1 MLGEGPGAELCGYL
15 LARLGPR
22 VDHRDQLAPGGLGI
36 FLRVK
41 ASEISH
47 SDDGGSYFLHRNGIM
62 PAPMSSPPPIK
73 APTRP
78 FARPLGAPEE
88 SEDSRGLPPWVRRE
102 LIVYGAALLLGLL
115 GVPLLIWVGGNRVLG
130 PYIQG
135 QNQHAGPLALLQ
147 DFYLGLLHGSA
158 VFWAVALGPAAL
170 VLLVRLFIRLVR
182 NMPTGDAED
191 ADDAAPAPV
200 RRPR

>member
-1 MLGEGPGAELCGYL
+1 
-15 LARLGPR
+15 
-22 VDHRDQLAPGGLGI
+22 
-36 FLRVK
+36 
-41 ASEISH
+41 
-47 SDDGGSYFLHRNGIM
+47 
-62 PAPMSSPPPIK
+62 MSSPPPIK
-73 APTRP
+73 APARP
-78 FARPLGAPEE
+78 FARPLGAPEGD
-88 SEDSRGLPPWVRRE
+88 EDDSPGMPPWVRRE

-130 PYIQG
+130 PYIHG

-170 VLLVRLFIRLVR
+170 VLLVRLFIRLLR
-182 NMPTGDAED
+182 HMPTGEAQDAED
-191 ADDAAPAPV
+191 APARV

>member
-1 MLGEGPGAELCGYL
+1 MLGQGPGAELGGHL

-22 VDHRDQLAPGGLGI
+22 VDHGDQLAAGGLGI

-41 ASEISH
+41 ASEIPH
-47 SDDGGSYFLHRNGIM
+47 SDHCGSYFLHRNGIM

-73 APTRP
+73 APARP
-78 FARPLGAPEE
+78 FARPVSPT
-88 SEDSRGLPPWVRRE
+88 EDEGEPPRLPPWVRRE
-102 LIVYGAALLLGLL
+102 LILYGAALLLGLI

-130 PYIQG
+130 PYTHG
-135 QNQHAGPLALLQ
+135 QNLHAGPLALLQ

-158 VFWAVALGPAAL
+158 VFWVVALGPAAL
-170 VLLVRLFIRLVR
+170 LLLLRLFIRLIR
-182 NMPTGDAED
+182 RMPSRDED
-191 ADDAAPAPV
+191 EEPEAAPA